1 MLPSNSGIFFSPSL
15 EEQASINKMITKLP
29 SYLTIIIISHSL
41 EFLDS
46 CDKVYNLVNGKL
58 KVIDNK

>member
-1 MLPSNSGIFFSPSL
+1 
-15 EEQASINKMITKLP
+15 MIKKLP

-46 CDKVYNLVNGKL
+46 CDKVYNLVDGKL
-58 KVIDNK
+58 KIVVNK